1 MKKKDLVLYLDWTPN
16 INHIGFFVAKDL
28 GFYENLGIRINILDP
43 STDDYKIT
51 PAKKVELGESD
62 FALCPFESVISYRT
76 KSKPFDLIAV
86 AAVLQKD
93 LSAIAVKNKAITSP
107 KFLDNKTYASYGAR
121 YEDLIIKQMIIND
134 GGNGTINIKYPNKL
148 GIWET
153 VMKDK
158 YDSTWIFLNW
168 EGIEAKGKNIGLN
181 YFKMSDFNIPYSYS
195 PVVVGS
201 EKLLHENKELVKKF
215 LLATREGFLFSLSNK
230 IKSVEILG
238 QYIPDYEKEVNLTD
252 ALEETAEAFIDN
264 NVWGKINDSNVKIF
278 INWLLKNNI
287 IDLSFHYK
295 KLFTNNFL
303 THL

>member
-121 YEDLIIKQMIIND
+121 YEDLIVKQMIIND

-168 EGIEAKGKNIGLN
+168 EGIEAKGKNIALN

-215 LLATREGFLFSLSNK
+215 LLATREGFLFTLSNK

-264 NVWGKINDSNVKIF
+264 NVWGKINDSNVDIF

-287 IDLSFHYK
+287 IDLNFDYK